1 MRVIVTVAICC
12 LIGLSGC
19 GTKRVDLPGAAADGT
34 LHTILLQEVE
44 YDERGMPRF
53 HKTLEKRPRDPGE
66 RFTLALFQDTRLFKT
81 FDIAIRRPHGDF
93 MVPLRT
99 LYRWTGKGFMAGAVG
114 GAVLAGVGLAGADAF
129 DYDRDISRPVG
140 VAVVV
145 PVVIG
150 TMSGFIKG
158 LIEGLPS
165 GWAESQ
171 KIVLRAQEV
180 VVTCTEYE
188 YDSLGQLS
196 HMTMSDPSTGE
207 RLVRTDFYYE
217 DGRNAP
223 VATYIKSYPEN
234 KVRVIDD
241 KGTRAGESTSY

>member
-1 MRVIVTVAICC
+1 
-12 LIGLSGC
+12 
-19 GTKRVDLPGAAADGT
+19 VDLAEAAADSS
-34 LHTILLQEVE
+34 LRTILLQEVA
-44 YDERGMPRF
+44 YDGKGLPQF

-66 RFTLALFQDTRLFKT
+66 RFTLALFQNTRLLKT

-140 VAVVV
+140 VALVV

-158 LIEGLPS
+158 LMEGLPS

-171 KIVLRAQEV
+171 KIVLRAREV

-188 YDSLGQLS
+188 YNALGQLS
-196 HMTMSDPSTGE
+196 HMAMSDPGTGE

-217 DGRNAP
+217 DGRDAP
-223 VATYIKSYPEN
+223 AATYIKSYPEN

-241 KGTRAGESTSY
+241 NGTRAGDSATY